1 MHKRA
6 KDLISQL
13 RLQPHPEGGYF
24 REIFKSAH
32 KVQRLDEKSVRSALT
47 TIYFLLI
54 KGQHGRWHRVASDEA
69 WHFYEGDPM
78 EVYWID
84 GRDVVHQ
91 EVLGT
96 GTSNA
101 QPVSWC
107 PLGVGKQQG
116 LSESIASWDVP
127 SLPDSSSKISRCFP
141 TGQQRSHKSRRC
153 MPRLPNLPRGLTN
166 HWSEP
171 P

>member
-101 QPVSWC
+101 QPVCVVPAGCWQAAR
-107 PLGVGKQQG
+107 PLGEYSLLGCTVAPGFEFQDFEM
-116 LSESIASWDVP
+116 LSDGSAALAHIT
-127 SLPDSSSKISRCFP
+127 SLHA
-141 TGQQRSHKSRRC
+141 T
-153 MPRLPNLPRGLTN
+153 LAELA
-166 HWSEP
+166 
-171 P
+171 